1 MTDFEHAKRIAK
13 DMRDKYPDDKSQF
26 NRIIDALECG
36 DIEAS
41 EALERIEEL
50 ETQIAEYES
59 YYGKKISREYQER
72 KWEDNNEG

>member
-1 MTDFEHAKRIAK
+1 MTDFEHAKRLAMELRRVYG
-13 DMRDKYPDDKSQF
+13 DEGESFD
-26 NRIIDALECG
+26 IIISALDNG